1 MEKQNALEIARKYLS
16 NQNYKKAKEAYLQ
29 ALKEATDEQTKAFI
43 WAELSWTFYHL
54 QSFQSCI
61 EAAENCL
68 NLNADYGAKEDLYR
82 LIGFSYMSLGQDQK
96 AIEYLEQSI
105 RIDRSSEKQQYALFN
120 LAKLY
125 FKYKKYAQAEE
136 LLNEVEGFFFQNNK
150 DYWLSVL
157 YMKGFVKY
165 YQSQLDEAEKIFEEL
180 LEQATESKQR
190 ASALFGLAFIAF
202 DRKDYLKTI
211 NLCEAV
217 AKMDEHFYD
226 KETLGFLTA
235 ASFHHLGRNDVF
247 EKYYQQMIKAFPQGR
262 YRKELETI
270 KSKISN

>member
-1 MEKQNALEIARKYLS
+1 MEKQNALEMARKYLS
-16 NQNYKKAKEAYLQ
+16 DQNYQKAKETYLQ
-29 ALKEATDEQTKAFI
+29 ALKETTDDQTRAFI
-43 WAELSWTFYHL
+43 WAELSWTFYNL

-68 NLNADYGAKEDLYR
+68 DLNADYNAKEDLYR
-82 LIGFSYMSLGQDQK
+82 LIGFSYMSMGQDQK
-96 AIEYLEQSI
+96 AIENLEQSI
-105 RIDRSSEKQQYALFN
+105 RIDRSSVKQQYALFN

-125 FKYKKYAQAEE
+125 FKHQKYQQAWE
-136 LLNEVEGFFFQNNK
+136 LLNEAEGFFFQNDK
-150 DYWLSVL
+150 DYWLSIL

-165 YQSQLDEAEKIFEEL
+165 YQNQLNEAERIFEEL
-180 LEQATESKQR
+180 LENAPEGKQR

-211 NLCEAV
+211 NLCEAT
-217 AKMDEHFYD
+217 AKLDENFYD

-235 ASFHHLGRNDVF
+235 ASFHYLGRNDVF
-247 EKYYQQMIKAFPQGR
+247 EKYYQQMIKTYPEGR
-262 YRKELETI
+262 YRKELDMI

>member
-125 FKYKKYAQAEE
+125 FKYQKYTQAEE